1 MGSKFKQA
9 GLVLVGVLAGV
20 MLSLNF
26 SAVAQREAAK
36 FPLPVDELR
45 AFAEVFGSIKA
56 NYVETVE
63 DKKLITEAI
72 NGMLTGL
79 DPHSAY
85 LDQEAFKELQV
96 GTQGEF
102 GGLGIEVGME
112 DGFVKVVSPIED
124 TPAFRAGL
132 KPGDLIIKLD
142 DTPVKGMN
150 LNDAVKRM
158 RGKPK
163 SSIRLTILRK
173 GEAKPFEV
181 TIVRDVIRVQSV
193 KSKMLEPGYGYVRVS
208 QFQEHTGENLVKH
221 VNALYKDGPLKG
233 LVLDLR
239 NDPGGLLNGA
249 VGISAAFLP
258 PKVTVVSTDGRTED
272 AKRKYVASPE
282 DYLRGTRDDYLRAL
296 PAQIKT
302 VPMVV
307 LVNGGSA
314 SASEIVAGALQDYK
328 RATVIGTQTFGKG
341 SVQTIMPLGN
351 NTAIKL
357 TTARYYTPQGRSIQ
371 AKGITPDIV
380 VEEPGAPS
388 SRLREADLDKHLAN
402 DRDKTEA
409 QKKEEKDKADAK
421 SEPAS
426 DPKNDKPIELGGP
439 DDFQLKQAMNHLKGQ
454 PVLAKAEKPDEP
466 AKQPEKKN

>member
-1 MGSKFKQA
+1 
-9 GLVLVGVLAGV
+9 
-20 MLSLNF
+20 
-26 SAVAQREAAK
+26 
-36 FPLPVDELR
+36 
-45 AFAEVFGSIKA
+45 
-56 NYVETVE
+56 
-63 DKKLITEAI
+63 
-72 NGMLTGL
+72 
-79 DPHSAY
+79 
-85 LDQEAFKELQV
+85 
-96 GTQGEF
+96 
-102 GGLGIEVGME
+102 
-112 DGFVKVVSPIED
+112 
-124 TPAFRAGL
+124 
-132 KPGDLIIKLD
+132 
-142 DTPVKGMN
+142 VKGMN

-163 SSIRLTILRK
+163 SAIRLTILRK
-173 GEAKPFEV
+173 GESKPFEV
-181 TIVRDVIRVQSV
+181 TVIRDVIRVQSV

-221 VNALYKDGPLKG
+221 INGLYKDGQLKG

-258 PKVTVVSTDGRTED
+258 PRVTVVSTDGRTED

-282 DYLRGTRDDYLRAL
+282 DYLRGTRDDYLRSL
-296 PAQIKT
+296 PAAIKT

-388 SRLREADLDKHLAN
+388 SRIREADLDKHLSN
-402 DRDKTEA
+402 DRDAEA
-409 QKKEEKDKADAK
+409 QRKAEKEKADAEAK
-421 SEPAS
+421 TAPSA

-454 PVLAKAEKPDEP
+454 PVIAKVEKPDEP
-466 AKQPEKKN
+466 AQPEKKN